1 MSTINDATGA
11 ARRMSYDAGGAVV
24 EPVIPRAG
32 WMSKTDGFLMF
43 AGFALTLIFSLA
55 LGHGR
60 IFWEDEMLGWM
71 LLTDPSWHHMV
82 QAWKM
87 GADGGGFGFYVTCRA
102 WLHLFGP
109 SEVAF
114 RMYSAVCFGLA
125 FVLNWAVARRFYGR
139 WVVGFAL
146 FNTYFCSPPIVLH
159 LVEGRF
165 YGLLMMATALTV
177 WLAVKA
183 EDLPQRV
190 PLGWYL
196 AMFAAHA
203 LLTTSHLLGVVYSF
217 FVLGGMVVTD
227 RLAGRWRPGL
237 YGAGALSWVLL
248 LPELPAIRASAAVGK
263 PWFWTVQ
270 PTAIR
275 LLGPLTAFSGE
286 VALGVLVLALL
297 ATWSVWR
304 SGHAWQS
311 VKVAYYRRRPVY
323 IMTAALLMVPV
334 AFLVEGFIGT
344 SLFINRY
351 LMPVSIATTFLT
363 AELLTLI
370 YWRGLLPA
378 RLRGLLP
385 MLRWVSATALT
396 GLIGVWVFWHL
407 PGYIMAQEAYTPK
420 LSATLPKGVPVLLE
434 DAWIFTEVIGREH
447 DSGVQYLYP
456 LDWQQTVS
464 PYAPRLEVTQYNL
477 MKNWR
482 KVGYFSGSIVYLK
495 DFLART
501 PEFLVVDAQVPR
513 DKTAKTPDPPAIG
526 NPLVLRFAATPGYS
540 VRRYASIDRR
550 GLIMTAW
557 IVKHNPASTG
567 LPVNL
572 APK

>member
-1 MSTINDATGA
+1 MSTKNDATDK
-11 ARRMSYDAGGAVV
+11 ARRVSHDAGGAVMK
-24 EPVIPRAG
+24 PAIPRAS
-32 WMSKTDGFLMF
+32 WMRKTDGFLMF
-43 AGFALTLIFSLA
+43 AGFALALIFSLA

-87 GADGGGFGFYVTCRA
+87 GADGGGFAFYVTCRV

-114 RMYSAVCFGLA
+114 RMYSAVCFGVA
-125 FVLNWAVARRFYGR
+125 FVINWVVARRFYGC
-139 WVVGFAL
+139 WTVGFAL

-177 WLAVKA
+177 WLAVRS

-217 FVLGGMVVTD
+217 FVLGGMVVTN
-227 RLAGRWRPGL
+227 RLAGRWQPGL
-237 YGAGALSWVLL
+237 YVAGALSWLL
-248 LPELPAIRASAAVGK
+248 LVPELPAIRASAAVGK

-270 PTAIR
+270 PTAKR

-286 VALGVLVLALL
+286 VALVMLVLALL
-297 ATWSVWR
+297 ASWSVWR
-304 SGHAWQS
+304 AGSAWRS
-311 VKVAYYRRRPVY
+311 VTTAYRRRRSVY
-323 IMTAALLMVPV
+323 ITTAALLMVPV
-334 AFLVEGFIGT
+334 AFLVERFFGA
-344 SLFINRY
+344 SLFTNRY
-351 LMPVSIATTFLT
+351 LIPVSIATTFLT

-370 YWRGLLPA
+370 DWRGLLPA
-378 RLRGLLP
+378 RLRSFP
-385 MLRWVSATALT
+385 TMLRGASAAALA
-396 GLIGVWVFWHL
+396 GVIGVWVFWHL
-407 PGYIMAQEAYTPK
+407 PGYIMAQEAYTSK
-420 LSATLPKGVPVLLE
+420 LSAMLPKGVPVLLE
-434 DAWIFTEVIGREH
+434 DAWTFTEVIGREH

-477 MKNWR
+477 MNNWR
-482 KVGYFSGSIVYLK
+482 KAGYFSGSIVYLK

-501 PEFLVVDAQVPR
+501 PEFLVLDAQVPR
-513 DKTAKTPDPPAIG
+513 DATARTPDPPAIG
-526 NPLVLRFAATPGYS
+526 NPLALRFAATPGYS
-540 VRRYASIDRR
+540 VQRYAAMDRR

-557 IVKHNPASTG
+557 IVKHNPPSTG
-567 LPVNL
+567 LPLNL